1 MSLNMFAYE
10 MRDANQST
18 NPFDKGEIKLTDFNL
33 SVSWPLKLNAKFE
46 LCYVSVLWPLKL
58 RFKVE
63 CINLNSVIFLF
74 LFFPDRKFTGYA
86 VLKTKQNTKVSHYS
100 RQFCMMGMGKH
111 VFGVNLL

>member
-1 MSLNMFAYE
+1 MSAFSYVLMFAYE

-33 SVSWPLKLNAKFE
+33 SVSWPLKLH
-46 LCYVSVLWPLKL
+46 
-58 RFKVE
+58 FKVE

-100 RQFCMMGMGKH
+100 TRNARDNFCMMGMGKH
-111 VFGVNLL
+111 CIWG